1 MFNTGIASQTILLRR
16 KKSAGIFK
24 TLCFAVTFVCV
35 LVLFLLLFHITHEG
49 FGWLDWQF
57 LTSFPSRHPEMAGIK
72 SALWGSV
79 WMMTLTALVAV
90 PVGIATAVY
99 LEEFVPRNFFSSFI
113 EINIANL
120 AGVPSIIYGI
130 LGLAIFVRG
139 MSLGRCLLAGSL
151 TMALLILPIIII
163 SAREAIRTVPDSIRH
178 AAYAL
183 GATKL
188 QTVQH
193 HVLPMALANIM
204 TGIILALSRAM
215 GEAAPLIMLGA
226 FTYVAFV
233 PSSPFDEFT
242 VLPIQVFNWASRP
255 QEAFHHVAAAGIIV
269 LLVILVLT
277 NLVALWIRFKK
288 DAKGHL

>member
-1 MFNTGIASQTILLRR
+1 MFSTSFTSDAILLRR
-16 KKSAGIFK
+16 KRSAGIFK
-24 TLCFAVTFVCV
+24 MLCFAVTFVCV
-35 LVLFLLLFHITHEG
+35 LVLLLLLFHITHEG
-49 FGWLDWQF
+49 FGWVDWQF
-57 LTSFPSRHPEMAGIK
+57 LTNFPSRHAEEAGVK

-79 WMMTLTALVAV
+79 WMMTLTAVVAV

-99 LEEFVPRNFFSSFI
+99 LEEFAPKNFISSFI

-139 MSLGRCLLAGSL
+139 MALGRCLLAGSL

-183 GATKL
+183 GATKI
-188 QTVQH
+188 QMVQH
-193 HVLPMALANIM
+193 HVLPMSLANIM

-255 QEAFHHVAAAGIIV
+255 QEAFHHVAAAGIVV

-288 DAKGHL
+288 GAKR

>member
-1 MFNTGIASQTILLRR
+1 MFSSSFASHATLLRR
-16 KKSAGIFK
+16 KKTASIFK
-24 TLCFAVTFVCV
+24 MLCFVVTFVCV
-35 LVLFLLLFHITHEG
+35 LVLLLLLFHITHEG
-49 FGWLDWQF
+49 FAWVDWQF
-57 LTSFPSRHPEMAGIK
+57 LTSFPSRHAEEAGVK

-99 LEEFVPRNFFSSFI
+99 LEEFAPKNFFSSFI

-183 GATKL
+183 GATKI

-193 HVLPMALANIM
+193 HVLPMSLANIM

-242 VLPIQVFNWASRP
+242 VLPIQVFNWVSRP
-255 QEAFHHVAAAGIIV
+255 QEAFHHLAAAGIVV

-288 DAKGHL
+288 GAKR

>member
-1 MFNTGIASQTILLRR
+1 LL
-16 KKSAGIFK
+16 
-24 TLCFAVTFVCV
+24 
-35 LVLFLLLFHITHEG
+35 LLLFHITHEG
-49 FGWLDWQF
+49 FGWVDWQF
-57 LTSFPSRHPEMAGIK
+57 LTSFPSRHAEMAGIK

-79 WMMTLTALVAV
+79 WMMILTASVAV

-99 LEEFVPRNFFSSFI
+99 LEEFAPKNRISTFI

-130 LGLAIFVRG
+130 LGLAVFVRG
-139 MSLGRCLLAGSL
+139 ISLGRCLLSGSL

-204 TGIILALSRAM
+204 TGVILALSRAM

-288 DAKGHL
+288 GARR